1 MSKLP
6 SIALA
11 ATLLSVGILDAQAKQ
26 QCRGAR
32 PSNPHGEWWSY
43 RLIDGRKCWYQGK
56 PMLSKALLEW
66 PREASP
72 RPAPRQKVSSENVTD
87 SVPQNPGNPLDA
99 QALMEA
105 HARTVRDSNTFD
117 ALWRERVDLQ

>member
-11 ATLLSVGILDAQAKQ
+11 ATLLSVWVPDAQAKQ
-26 QCRGAR
+26 HCRSAA

-66 PREASP
+66 PKEVSA
-72 RPAPRQKVSSENVTD
+72 RPVPKEKVLTTVT
-87 SVPQNPGNPLDA
+87 QNPGNPLDA
-99 QALMEA
+99 QALMDA
-105 HARTVRDSNTFD
+105 GARVLRDSDTFE
-117 ALWRERVDLQ
+117 AKWRERVNLQ

>member
-11 ATLLSVGILDAQAKQ
+11 ATLLSVGMPDAQAKQ
-26 QCRGAR
+26 QCRGAA
-32 PSNPHGEWWSY
+32 PSNPHGEYWSY

-66 PREASP
+66 PKEVSA
-72 RPAPRQKVSSENVTD
+72 RPVSKEKVSSTVT
-87 SVPQNPGNPLDA
+87 QKPGNPLDA
-99 QALMEA
+99 QALMDA
-105 HARTVRDSNTFD
+105 GARALRDADTFET
-117 ALWRERVDLQ
+117 LWRERVDLPQ

>member
-11 ATLLSVGILDAQAKQ
+11 ATLLSVGMPDAQAKQ
-26 QCRGAR
+26 CRGAA

-56 PMLSKALLEW
+56 PLLSKALLEW
-66 PREASP
+66 PREASAQP
-72 RPAPRQKVSSENVTD
+72 VSKEKVSSTVT
-87 SVPQNPGNPLDA
+87 QKPGNPLDA
-99 QALMEA
+99 QARALMDA
-105 HARTVRDSNTFD
+105 GARSLRDSDTFE

>member
-11 ATLLSVGILDAQAKQ
+11 ATLLSVGMPDAQAKQ
-26 QCRGAR
+26 QCRGAA
-32 PSNPHGEWWSY
+32 PSNPHGEYWSY

-56 PMLSKALLEW
+56 PLLSKESLEW
-66 PREASP
+66 PKEASAKP
-72 RPAPRQKVSSENVTD
+72 VSREKVASTVT
-87 SVPQNPGNPLDA
+87 QMPGYPLDA
-99 QALMEA
+99 QALMDA
-105 HARTVRDSNTFD
+105 GARALRDSDTFE

>member
-11 ATLLSVGILDAQAKQ
+11 ATLLSVGMPDAQAKQ
-26 QCRGAR
+26 QCRGAA
-32 PSNPHGEWWSY
+32 PSNPHGEYWSY

-56 PMLSKALLEW
+56 PLLSKALLEW
-66 PREASP
+66 PKEVSAKPVSREKVASTVT
-72 RPAPRQKVSSENVTD
+72 QKPSY
-87 SVPQNPGNPLDA
+87 PLDA
-99 QALMEA
+99 QALMDA
-105 HARTVRDSNTFD
+105 GARALRDSDTFE